1 MEMHVINMHFFYFG
15 EDKGVKNSKNV
26 PQCNTINLQ
35 IWKPSRSIRAI
46 FIALWY
52 YVSIRGVARLQRKLN
67 AFIDIDF

>member
-1 MEMHVINMHFFYFG
+1 MEMHVYYMHFFLFG
-15 EDKGVKNSKNV
+15 EDNHKKKQKNV
-26 PQCNTINLQ
+26 PQCNTIILQ

-52 YVSIRGVARLQRKLN
+52 YVSTGGVARLQRKLN